1 MKISKNNKTLLEFYK
16 KYPDLFLKESFGTEL
31 NLCQKVLLRLLCKSK
46 KGNKK
51 MKITIDSA
59 DVKIENGRVTID
71 VDSTKINDI
80 LNIGKVELSTL
91 KPGDEFNLGDEAFIV
106 LEQTDNGTRV
116 ISKEFAYNDVKFG
129 DNSNW
134 NISPIRR
141 MLNNEYFKKIAA
153 IIGENNIIS
162 MDRDLTSLDGL
173 DDYGTCT
180 DKVSLLT
187 AAEYAKYHK
196 ILGLKSNYP
205 DWWWLITPASTP
217 SNNYARR
224 VCYVDSFGVLDWRG
238 CGCTYGVRPFLN
250 LESSISVLLN
260 KD

>member
-1 MKISKNNKTLLEFYK
+1 M
-16 KYPDLFLKESFGTEL
+16 
-31 NLCQKVLLRLLCKSK
+31 Q
-46 KGNKK
+46 
-51 MKITIDSA
+51 ITIDSA
-59 DVKIENGRVTID
+59 NVKIENGKVTID
-71 VDSTKINDI
+71 
-80 LNIGKVELSTL
+80 LNPEQLAALNCSNKVELSTL
-91 KPGDEFNLGDEAFIV
+91 KPKDEFRLGDEVFIV

-134 NISPIRR
+134 NVSPIRR

-153 IIGENNIIS
+153 IIGEKNILS

-187 AAEYAKYHK
+187 SAEYAKYHK

-217 SNNYARR
+217 SNDYSRR
-224 VCYVDSFGVLDWRG
+224 VCYVSSDGVLGWSG
-238 CGCTYGVRPFLN
+238 CDYANGVRPFLN

>member
-1 MKISKNNKTLLEFYK
+1 M
-16 KYPDLFLKESFGTEL
+16 
-31 NLCQKVLLRLLCKSK
+31 Q
-46 KGNKK
+46 
-51 MKITIDSA
+51 ITIDSA
-59 DVKIENGRVTID
+59 NVKIENGKVTID
-71 VDSTKINDI
+71 
-80 LNIGKVELSTL
+80 LNPEQLAALTCSNKVELSTL
-91 KPGDEFNLGDEAFIV
+91 KPKDEFRLGDEVFIV

-134 NISPIRR
+134 NVSPIRK

-153 IIGENNIIS
+153 IIGEKNILS

-187 AAEYAKYHK
+187 SAEYAKYHK

-217 SNNYARR
+217 SNDYSRS
-224 VCYVDSFGVLDWRG
+224 VCYVYSCGVLDWNG
-238 CGCTYGVRPFLN
+238 CGCSYGVRPFLN

>member
-1 MKISKNNKTLLEFYK
+1 M
-16 KYPDLFLKESFGTEL
+16 
-31 NLCQKVLLRLLCKSK
+31 Q
-46 KGNKK
+46 
-51 MKITIDSA
+51 ITIDSA
-59 DVKIENGRVTID
+59 NIKIENGKVTID
-71 VDSTKINDI
+71 
-80 LNIGKVELSTL
+80 LNPEQLAALTCSNKVELSTL
-91 KPGDEFNLGDEAFIV
+91 KPGDEFKLGDEVFIV
-106 LEQTDNGTRV
+106 MEHTDKGTRV
-116 ISKEFAYNDVKFG
+116 ISKEFAYKEVKFG

-134 NISPIRR
+134 NTSPIRR
-141 MLNNEYFKKIAA
+141 MLNNEYFEKIAA
-153 IIGENNIIS
+153 IIGGENNIIS

-187 AAEYAKYHK
+187 AMEYAKYHK
-196 ILGLKSNYP
+196 ILGLKSIYP

-224 VCYVDSFGVLDWRG
+224 VCYVISSGILDWGG
-238 CGCTYGVRPFLN
+238 CDYACGVRPFLN

>member
-1 MKISKNNKTLLEFYK
+1 M
-16 KYPDLFLKESFGTEL
+16 
-31 NLCQKVLLRLLCKSK
+31 Q
-46 KGNKK
+46 
-51 MKITIDSA
+51 ITIDSA
-59 DVKIENGRVTID
+59 NVKIENGKVTID
-71 VDSTKINDI
+71 
-80 LNIGKVELSTL
+80 LNPEQLAALTCSNKVELSTL
-91 KPGDEFNLGDEAFIV
+91 KPKDEFRLGDEVFIV

-134 NISPIRR
+134 NVSPIRK

-153 IIGENNIIS
+153 IIGEKNILS

-187 AAEYAKYHK
+187 SAEYAKYHK

-217 SNNYARR
+217 SNDYSRF
-224 VCYVDSFGVLDWRG
+224 VCYVGS
-238 CGCTYGVRPFLN
+238 CGILIWDVCDFSDGVRPFLN

>member
-1 MKISKNNKTLLEFYK
+1 M
-16 KYPDLFLKESFGTEL
+16 
-31 NLCQKVLLRLLCKSK
+31 Q
-46 KGNKK
+46 
-51 MKITIDSA
+51 ITIDSA
-59 DVKIENGRVTID
+59 NVKIENGKVTID
-71 VDSTKINDI
+71 
-80 LNIGKVELSTL
+80 LNPEQLAALTCSNKVELSTL
-91 KPGDEFNLGDEAFIV
+91 KPGDEFKLGDEVFIV
-106 LEQTDNGTRV
+106 MEHTDKGTRV
-116 ISKEFAYNDVKFG
+116 ISKEFAYEEVKFG

-134 NISPIRR
+134 NTSPIRR

-162 MDRDLTSLDGL
+162 MDRDLASLDGL

-217 SNNYARR
+217 SNNYARC
-224 VCYVDSFGVLDWRG
+224 VCYVGSGGFLDWFG
-238 CGCTYGVRPFLN
+238 CDFAYGVRPFLN

>member
-1 MKISKNNKTLLEFYK
+1 M
-16 KYPDLFLKESFGTEL
+16 
-31 NLCQKVLLRLLCKSK
+31 Q
-46 KGNKK
+46 
-51 MKITIDSA
+51 ITIDSA
-59 DVKIENGRVTID
+59 NVKIENGKVTID
-71 VDSTKINDI
+71 
-80 LNIGKVELSTL
+80 LNPEQLAALTCSNKVELSTL
-91 KPGDEFNLGDEAFIV
+91 KPNDEFKLGDEVFIV

-134 NISPIRR
+134 NVSPIRR

-153 IIGENNIIS
+153 IIGEKNILS

-187 AAEYAKYHK
+187 SAEYAKYHK

-217 SNNYARR
+217 SNDYSRN
-224 VCYVDSFGVLDWRG
+224 VCFVGSGGVLYWVG
-238 CGCTYGVRPFLN
+238 CGCSCGVRPFLN

>member
-1 MKISKNNKTLLEFYK
+1 M
-16 KYPDLFLKESFGTEL
+16 
-31 NLCQKVLLRLLCKSK
+31 Q
-46 KGNKK
+46 
-51 MKITIDSA
+51 ITIDSA
-59 DVKIENGRVTID
+59 NVKIENGKVTID
-71 VDSTKINDI
+71 
-80 LNIGKVELSTL
+80 LNPEQLAALNCSNKVELSTL
-91 KPGDEFNLGDEAFIV
+91 KPKDEFRLGDEVFIV

-134 NISPIRR
+134 NVSPIRR

-153 IIGENNIIS
+153 IIGEKNILS

-187 AAEYAKYHK
+187 SAEYAKYHK

-217 SNNYARR
+217 SNDYSRD
-224 VCYVDSFGVLDWRG
+224 VCCVSSGGVLGWNG

>member
-1 MKISKNNKTLLEFYK
+1 M
-16 KYPDLFLKESFGTEL
+16 
-31 NLCQKVLLRLLCKSK
+31 Q
-46 KGNKK
+46 
-51 MKITIDSA
+51 ITIDSA
-59 DVKIENGRVTID
+59 NVKIENGKVTID
-71 VDSTKINDI
+71 FNPEQLAALTCSN
-80 LNIGKVELSTL
+80 KVELSTL
-91 KPGDEFNLGDEAFIV
+91 KPRDEFKLGDEVFIV

-134 NISPIRR
+134 NVSPIRR

-153 IIGENNIIS
+153 IIGEKNIFS

-187 AAEYAKYHK
+187 SAEYAKYHK

-217 SNNYARR
+217 SNDYSRG
-224 VCYVDSFGVLDWRG
+224 VCCVLSSGILSWDVCDFSR
-238 CGCTYGVRPFLN
+238 GVRPFLN

>member
-1 MKISKNNKTLLEFYK
+1 MKGK
-16 KYPDLFLKESFGTEL
+16 
-31 NLCQKVLLRLLCKSK
+31 
-46 KGNKK
+46 KK
-51 MKITIDSA
+51 MQITIDSA
-59 DVKIENGRVTID
+59 NVKIENGKVTID
-71 VDSTKINDI
+71 
-80 LNIGKVELSTL
+80 LNPEQLAALTCSNKVELSTL
-91 KPGDEFNLGDEAFIV
+91 KPKDEFRLGDEVFIV

-116 ISKEFAYNDVKFG
+116 ISKELAYNDVKFG

-134 NISPIRR
+134 NVSPIRR

-153 IIGENNIIS
+153 IIGEKNILSI
-162 MDRDLTSLDGL
+162 DRDLTSLDGL

-187 AAEYAKYHK
+187 SAEYAKYHK

-217 SNNYARR
+217 SNDYSRS
-224 VCYVDSFGVLDWRG
+224 VCGVNSYGVLNWVG
-238 CGCTYGVRPFLN
+238 CGCTGGVRPFLN

>member
-1 MKISKNNKTLLEFYK
+1 M
-16 KYPDLFLKESFGTEL
+16 
-31 NLCQKVLLRLLCKSK
+31 Q
-46 KGNKK
+46 
-51 MKITIDSA
+51 ITIDSA
-59 DVKIENGRVTID
+59 NVKIENGKVTID
-71 VDSTKINDI
+71 
-80 LNIGKVELSTL
+80 LNPEQLAALTRSNKVELSTL
-91 KPGDEFNLGDEAFIV
+91 KPGDEFKLGDEVFIV
-106 LEQTDNGTRV
+106 MEHTDKGTRV
-116 ISKEFAYNDVKFG
+116 ISKEFAYKKVKFG

-134 NISPIRR
+134 NTSPIRR
-141 MLNNEYFKKIAA
+141 MLNNEYFEKIAA
-153 IIGENNIIS
+153 IIGGENNIIS

-187 AAEYAKYHK
+187 AMEYAKYHK

-217 SNNYARR
+217 SNNYAHR
-224 VCYVDSFGVLDWRG
+224 VCSVSSCGVLSWDG
-238 CGCTYGVRPFLN
+238 CGCAYGVRPFLN

>member
-1 MKISKNNKTLLEFYK
+1 MNLRISTLLK
-16 KYPDLFLKESFGTEL
+16 M
-31 NLCQKVLLRLLCKSK
+31 
-46 KGNKK
+46 KGKKK
-51 MKITIDSA
+51 MQITIDSA
-59 DVKIENGRVTID
+59 NIKIENRKVTID
-71 VDSTKINDI
+71 
-80 LNIGKVELSTL
+80 LNPEQLAALTCSNKVELLTL
-91 KPGDEFNLGDEAFIV
+91 KPGDEFKLGDEVFIV
-106 LEQTDNGTRV
+106 MEHTDKGTRV
-116 ISKEFAYNDVKFG
+116 ISKEFAYEEVKFG

-134 NISPIRR
+134 NTSPIRR

-180 DKVSLLT
+180 DKISLLT
-187 AAEYAKYHK
+187 ATEYAKYHK

-217 SNNYARR
+217 SNNYARV
-224 VCYVDSFGVLDWRG
+224 VCCVGCDGSVNFNFCDFSF
-238 CGCTYGVRPFLN
+238 GVRPFLN

>member
-1 MKISKNNKTLLEFYK
+1 M
-16 KYPDLFLKESFGTEL
+16 
-31 NLCQKVLLRLLCKSK
+31 Q
-46 KGNKK
+46 
-51 MKITIDSA
+51 ITIDSA
-59 DVKIENGRVTID
+59 NVKIENGKVTID
-71 VDSTKINDI
+71 
-80 LNIGKVELSTL
+80 LNPEQLTALTCSNKVELSTL
-91 KPGDEFNLGDEAFIV
+91 KSGDEFKLGDEVFIV

-116 ISKEFAYNDVKFG
+116 ISKEFAYEEVKFG

-134 NISPIRR
+134 NTSPIRR

-180 DKVSLLT
+180 DKISLLT
-187 AAEYAKYHK
+187 ATEYAKYHK

-217 SNNYARR
+217 SNNYARS
-224 VCYVDSFGVLDWRG
+224 VCYVFSNGVLGWRG
-238 CGCTYGVRPFLN
+238 CGYFYGVRPFLN

>member
-1 MKISKNNKTLLEFYK
+1 M
-16 KYPDLFLKESFGTEL
+16 
-31 NLCQKVLLRLLCKSK
+31 Q
-46 KGNKK
+46 
-51 MKITIDSA
+51 ITIDSA
-59 DVKIENGRVTID
+59 DVKIENGKVTID
-71 VDSTKINDI
+71 
-80 LNIGKVELSTL
+80 LNPEQFAALTCSNKVELSTL
-91 KPGDEFNLGDEAFIV
+91 KPKDEFKLGDEVFIV

-134 NISPIRR
+134 NVSPIRR

-153 IIGENNIIS
+153 IIGEKNILS

-187 AAEYAKYHK
+187 SVEYAKYHK

-217 SNNYARR
+217 SNDYSRS
-224 VCYVDSFGVLDWRG
+224 VCYVNSNGVLGWNVCDY
-238 CGCTYGVRPFLN
+238 TYGVRPFLN

>member
-1 MKISKNNKTLLEFYK
+1 MKGK
-16 KYPDLFLKESFGTEL
+16 
-31 NLCQKVLLRLLCKSK
+31 
-46 KGNKK
+46 KK
-51 MKITIDSA
+51 MQITIDSA
-59 DVKIENGRVTID
+59 NVKIENGKVTID
-71 VDSTKINDI
+71 
-80 LNIGKVELSTL
+80 LNPEQLAALTCSNKVELSTL
-91 KPGDEFNLGDEAFIV
+91 KPGDEFKLGDEVFIV
-106 LEQTDNGTRV
+106 MEHTDKGTRV
-116 ISKEFAYNDVKFG
+116 ISKEFAYEEVKFG

-134 NISPIRR
+134 NTSPIRR

-162 MDRDLTSLDGL
+162 MDRDLISLDGL

-187 AAEYAKYHK
+187 ATEYAKYHK

-217 SNNYARR
+217 SNNYARG
-224 VCYVDSFGVLDWRG
+224 VCYVHSDGILYWNG
-238 CGCTYGVRPFLN
+238 CGFTNGVRPFLN

>member
-1 MKISKNNKTLLEFYK
+1 M
-16 KYPDLFLKESFGTEL
+16 
-31 NLCQKVLLRLLCKSK
+31 Q
-46 KGNKK
+46 
-51 MKITIDSA
+51 ITIDSA
-59 DVKIENGRVTID
+59 NVKIENGKVTID
-71 VDSTKINDI
+71 
-80 LNIGKVELSTL
+80 LNPEQLAALTCSNKVELSTL
-91 KPGDEFNLGDEAFIV
+91 KPRDEFKLGDEVFIV

-134 NISPIRR
+134 NVSPVRR

-153 IIGENNIIS
+153 IIGEKNILS

-180 DKVSLLT
+180 DKISLLT
-187 AAEYAKYHK
+187 SAEYAKYHK

-217 SNNYARR
+217 SNDYSRS
-224 VCYVDSFGVLDWRG
+224 VCYVRSSGILSWDD
-238 CGCTYGVRPFLN
+238 CGCAGGVRPFLN